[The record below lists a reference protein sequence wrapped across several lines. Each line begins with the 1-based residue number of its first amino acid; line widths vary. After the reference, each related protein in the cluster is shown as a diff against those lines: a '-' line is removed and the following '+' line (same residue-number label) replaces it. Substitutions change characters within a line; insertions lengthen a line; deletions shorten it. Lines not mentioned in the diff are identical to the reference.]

1 MNQQTRARL
10 AGERRAQRTLLQLLC
25 LVSLWRTAMTRVL
38 PLCGAAAWWTT
49 LLCLLPGI
57 AVTALL
63 RLTMALTGAPT
74 LAEAMRACLGKAGTL
89 ILASIM
95 SVLLLLEGTSAITA
109 LITLFTQGVGTR
121 GTQLTLAVLTGSIL
135 LFSLHREGLARA
147 AHLLRW
153 LIAAAGVLLA
163 VSLMTEARLDHLFPL
178 WGEGEN
184 AVYAALRAGISLAWP
199 FVLLLTI
206 GPARGE
212 GRLMGGFWPAVLAV
226 GGVLVAGWTLPH
238 ELLVRERSLAALLL
252 LPTRYAA
259 NSLRLLSLCLIML
272 TFFLA
277 VGASVQLATESL
289 CMPWKNA
296 PKWLPRVLLAG
307 LVLTQALDVQGLWR
321 LLGKA
326 EPWLLAPLALLAAV
340 CLPIAVYRRNLR

>member
-1 MNQQTRARL
+1 MNQQTRARME
-10 AGERRAQRTLLQLLC
+10 GERCARRTLLQLLC
-25 LVSLWRTAMTRVL
+25 LVSIWRAAMTRVL

-63 RLTMALTGAPT
+63 RLTMALTGAST
-74 LAEAMRACLGKAGTL
+74 LAEAIRACLGKAGML

-95 SVLLLLEGTSAITA
+95 SVLLLLEGASTITA

-121 GTQLTLAVLTGSIL
+121 GTQLTLAALTGGIL

-147 AHLLRW
+147 ARLLRW

-163 VSLMTEARLDHLFPL
+163 VSLVTEARLDNLFPL
-178 WGEGEN
+178 WGEGES
-184 AVYAALRAGISLAWP
+184 AVYAALKAGISLAWP

-206 GPARGE
+206 EPGRGY
-212 GRLMGGFWPAVLAV
+212 GRLMGGFWPAVLMV
-226 GGVLVAGWTLPH
+226 GGVLVVGGTIPH
-238 ELLVRERSLAALLL
+238 ELLVRERGLAALLL

-259 NSLRLLSLCLIML
+259 NALRILSLCLMML

-277 VGASVQLATESL
+277 IGASVQLATENL
-289 CMPWKNA
+289 CMPWNHA
-296 PKWLPRVLLAG
+296 PKWLSRVLLAV
-307 LVLTQALDVQGLWR
+307 LFLTQALDVQGLWR

-326 EPWLLAPLALLAAV
+326 EPWLLAPLALLAVV
-340 CLPIAVYRRNLR
+340 CLPIALYRRNLR